1 MMPYLYGRIRFSSSM
16 SSPTQVPKP
25 KRANRGKNMTALI
38 EKEGLDEDGRP
49 MKHLN
54 LHRQQKRKRKQPK
67 KTMQEEVEDEDDDE
81 DRDFSDSSS
90 GDVLSSESE
99 SNVSDNTIPNHEED
113 IKEIL
118 RSLPASVT
126 PSIKYGLIDAH
137 TKLSDYYHKYDESPF
152 YTWAALLDPRIS
164 YEGMELDYAGDES
177 LSEHLE
183 SSKKN
188 L

>member
-1 MMPYLYGRIRFSSSM
+1 M

-25 KRANRGKNMTALI
+25 KRANRGKNMAALI
-38 EKEGLDEDGRP
+38 EKEGLDEVGRP
-49 MKHLN
+49 TKRPN

-90 GDVLSSESE
+90 GDC
-99 SNVSDNTIPNHEED
+99 VSRYIYLFPTH
-113 IKEIL
+113 L
-118 RSLPASVT
+118 V
-126 PSIKYGLIDAH
+126 
-137 TKLSDYYHKYDESPF
+137 
-152 YTWAALLDPRIS
+152 LDPRIS

-188 L
+188 LYEYYEAHYAGKHSASSQVTDPVPGPSAEASAPPHSPPKNFTSRFQEGQGSDP